1 MTSAGTITEQ
11 TAEAL
16 TLACRGQRTAADPM
30 EVSMNSRFL
39 TNSVLSVLG
48 AFTVVASMVWIP
60 STFMWLMFGAG
71 VLSVA
76 LAGGIAIRGR
86 GNAQRA
92 LDGTIGI
99 LGAWTIVAS
108 LVFSGSVVT
117 WLGFATG
124 AALVGLA
131 LIGLTLHELY
141 TERVVH
147 SFEVHNPVQE
157 SEFASING

>member
-1 MTSAGTITEQ
+1 MANAETITEQ

-16 TLACRGQRTAADPM
+16 TLACRGQRTAVDPM

-39 TNSVLSVLG
+39 TNSVLAVLG
-48 AFTVVASMVWIP
+48 GFTVVASMVFVP
-60 STFMWLMFGAG
+60 STFMWLMLGAG

-76 LAGGIAIRGR
+76 LAGGIVIRGR
-86 GNAQRA
+86 GNAQRS

-108 LVFSGSVVT
+108 VVFSGSVVT
-117 WLGFATG
+117 WLGFASG

-131 LIGLTLHELY
+131 LIGLTIHELY

-147 SFEVHNPVQE
+147 SFEVRNPVQQ
-157 SEFASING
+157 SEFSSING